1 MSRPLSVRDV
11 GELLQRS
18 PRARDVVLVG
28 GQALNIW
35 AVRFGLAAEATAV
48 SRDVDFFG
56 TRADAVAAG
65 LDWHADVHAASL
77 DDHTPNSATVIVSI
91 DDERHG
97 IDFLSSIAGVEPEEL
112 RRWSAKVRGTAYEFR
127 VMHPLHVLQSQIEN
141 VYGVLRRREEQG
153 GDYYIGR
160 VALAIEIAAAAIAE
174 LLEARRTR
182 EALKAAE
189 RIATIAAGR
198 PALVAWAR
206 DKVDVLTAIP
216 RSLGWPKRFAE
227 TRRPQI
233 ERDVRERR
241 NRRARRSS

>member
-1 MSRPLSVRDV
+1 MNRPLSVRDV
-11 GELLQRS
+11 GGLLQRS

-77 DDHTPNSATVIVSI
+77 DDHTPNSATVVVSI
-91 DDERHG
+91 DDQQHG

-112 RRWSAKVRGTAYEFR
+112 RRWAANVRGTGYEFR

-153 GDYYIGR
+153 GDYYVGR
-160 VALAIEIAAAAIAE
+160 VALSIEIAAAAIAE
-174 LLEARRTR
+174 LLEAGRTR

-198 PALVAWAR
+198 PALAAWACDR
-206 DKVDVLTAIP
+206 VDVLRAIP
-216 RSLGWPKRFAE
+216 RSPRWPKRFAE

-233 ERDVRERR
+233 DCDVRERR
-241 NRRARRSS
+241 DGQARRSR